1 MMAPSEPPVALVLA
15 GGGRL
20 GAVQVGMLRALVET
34 GLRPAF
40 AIGSSVLE
48 GDGGLVPDSMP
59 RGYKARTEQLIL
71 VHRLCL
77 GLELP
82 QQIPQRFE
90 AANVA
95 AALAA
100 RDAQIAALEV
110 EVAQPKAGG
119 RDLAPDGMEE
129 RLFRS
134 MAE

>member
-1 MMAPSEPPVALVLA
+1 MAPSEPPVALVLA

-20 GAVQVGMLRALVET
+20 SAVQVGMLRALVET

-48 GDGGLVPDSMP
+48 GDGGLVPDSML

-82 QQIPQRFE
+82 PTNPTAVRGCE
-90 AANVA
+90 CRCSSRG
-95 AALAA
+95 A
-100 RDAQIAALEV
+100 RCADCRA
-110 EVAQPKAGG
+110 
-119 RDLAPDGMEE
+119 
-129 RLFRS
+129 
-134 MAE
+134 